1 MSKDLAKDIV
11 EVTMKT
17 AASVIPIGGP
27 LVTTVYDVVKSN
39 ALARRQEQWKNVI
52 EERLSKIEEKLEMI
66 GDNDL
71 FATALIKATETAM
84 KTANE
89 EKRKCLA
96 NAVINSVR
104 MDIEEEK
111 MIVFLDLLDRYTI
124 SHIKIINFFFKP
136 TRFNGVSSDSYGM
149 GSPKEPLFSVYPEL
163 ENLLFDKIYN
173 DLYVDG
179 MVSTQ
184 NLNVTITGRGM
195 VYKRTTVLGDE
206 FLKFILDDNS

>member
-52 EERLSKIEEKLEMI
+52 EERLSKIEEELEMI

-195 VYKRTTVLGDE
+195 VSKRTTVLGDE